1 MQIINVSDLTRY
13 IKQMFDTDQLLGTVY
28 LRGEISNFKR
38 HYSGHCYFTLKDQ
51 NSIIRSVMF
60 KGRAQFLKFKPYDG
74 LKVIASGRVTVFE
87 RDGQY
92 QLYVDQLLPE
102 GTGELSIAFE
112 QLKKKLSAEGLF
124 DEAGKKA
131 LPFFPSSVGIIT
143 SPTGA
148 VLRDIF
154 TVSKRRNP
162 KIQLI
167 LYPVQVQGEE
177 APLQI
182 AHAIEVFNRLNT
194 VDVMIIGRGGG
205 SIEELWA
212 FNDERVVR
220 AIAASAIPIVSA
232 VGHETDYTLADFAA
246 DFRAAT
252 PSHAAEIVVPDVS
265 VLQQHIMLLRTSLET
280 NMRSLLSKAA
290 IRLKRLTDRRIFFHP
305 MDLLIPRQ
313 QTVDLLGQRLIQAM
327 QRIYTA
333 KHHQMLIASE
343 KLDVLNP
350 LAVLSRGYS
359 ITRLPDGRVVQSA
372 DQVMPGQDLKVILR
386 YGALGVNVT
395 TVEKG
400 ESYDKK

>member
-1 MQIINVSDLTRY
+1 MQIISVSDLTRY
-13 IKQMFDTDQLLGTVY
+13 IKQLFDSDQLLGTVY

-51 NSIIRSVMF
+51 SSTIKAVMF
-60 KGRAQFLKFKPYDG
+60 KGRAQYLKFQPCDG
-74 LKVIASGRVTVFE
+74 LKVVAGGRVTVFE

-112 QLKKKLSAEGLF
+112 QLKKKLSEEGLF
-124 DEAGKKA
+124 DNSRKKK
-131 LPFFPSSVGIIT
+131 LPVFPGSIGLVT

-162 KIQLI
+162 NIELI
-167 LYPVQVQGEE
+167 LYPVQVQGKD

-182 AHAIEVFNRLNT
+182 VHAIEVFNRIKT
-194 VDVMIIGRGGG
+194 VDVLIVGRGGG

-220 AIAASAIPIVSA
+220 AIAASKIPIVSA
-232 VGHETDYTLADFAA
+232 VGHETDYTLSDFAA
-246 DFRAAT
+246 DYRAAT
-252 PSHAAEIVVPDVS
+252 PSQAAEIVVPDIA
-265 VLQQHIMLLRTSLET
+265 VLRQRVGMLRTSLET
-280 NMRSLLSKAA
+280 NIRSLLRNAA
-290 IRLKRLTDRRIFFHP
+290 IHLRRLTDRRIFLRP
-305 MDLLIPRQ
+305 RDLLLARQ
-313 QTVDLLGQRLIQAM
+313 QTVDLLGQRLIRAM
-327 QRIYTA
+327 QRIYTE
-333 KHHQMLIASE
+333 KQHQLLVLSG
-343 KLDVLNP
+343 KLDMLSP

-359 ITRLPDGRVVQSA
+359 ITRLPDGRILQSA
-372 DQVMPGQDLKVILR
+372 DQIMPGQELEVLLR
-386 YGALGVNVT
+386 YGILGVCVT

-400 ESYDKK
+400 EPYGKE

>member
-1 MQIINVSDLTRY
+1 MKFQILSAIIQDIVIL
-13 IKQMFDTDQLLGTVY
+13 
-28 LRGEISNFKR
+28 
-38 HYSGHCYFTLKDQ
+38 TLKDQ

>member
-1 MQIINVSDLTRY
+1 MQIISVSDLTRY
-13 IKQMFDTDQLLGTVY
+13 IKQLFDTDQLLGMVY

-51 NSIIRSVMF
+51 SSTIRAVMF
-60 KGRAQFLKFKPYDG
+60 KGRAQYLKFQPCDG
-74 LKVIASGRVTVFE
+74 LKVVAGGRVTVFE

-92 QLYVDQLLPE
+92 QIYVDQLLPE

-112 QLKKKLSAEGLF
+112 QLKNKLSAEGLF
-124 DEAGKKA
+124 DVSRKKK
-131 LPFFPSSVGIIT
+131 LPVFPQSIGLIT

-162 KIQLI
+162 NIELI
-167 LYPVQVQGEE
+167 LYPVQVQGTE

-182 AHAIEVFNRLNT
+182 VHAIEVFNRIKT
-194 VDVMIIGRGGG
+194 VEVMIVGRGGG

-220 AIAASAIPIVSA
+220 AIAASQIPIVSA
-232 VGHETDYTLADFAA
+232 VGHETDYTLADFTA
-246 DFRAAT
+246 DHRAAT
-252 PSHAAEIVVPDVS
+252 PSHAAEIVVPDIA
-265 VLQQHIMLLRTSLET
+265 VLRQRLTMLRTSLDT
-280 NMRSLLSKAA
+280 NIRSLLRNAA
-290 IRLKRLTDRRIFFHP
+290 VRLTRLTDRRIFLRP
-305 MDLLIPRQ
+305 MDLLLSRQ
-313 QTVDLLGQRLIQAM
+313 QTVDLLGQRLIRAM

-333 KHHQMLIASE
+333 KQNQLLLLSG
-343 KLDVLNP
+343 KLDMLSP

-359 ITRLPDGRVVQSA
+359 IARLPEGRIVQSA
-372 DQVMPGQDLKVILR
+372 DQVVPNQKLEVILR
-386 YGALGVNVT
+386 HGILGVCVT

-400 ESYDKK
+400 ESYGKE

>member
-1 MQIINVSDLTRY
+1 MQIISVSDLTRY
-13 IKQMFDTDQLLGTVY
+13 IKQLFDSDQLLGMVY

-51 NSIIRSVMF
+51 GSTIKAVMF
-60 KGRAQFLKFKPYDG
+60 KGRAQYLKFKPYDG
-74 LKVIASGRVTVFE
+74 LKVVAGGRVTVFE

-112 QLKKKLSAEGLF
+112 QLKKKLSDEGLF
-124 DEAGKKA
+124 DENRKKP
-131 LPFFPSSVGIIT
+131 LPAFPRSLGLVT

-162 KIQLI
+162 NIELI
-167 LYPVQVQGEE
+167 LYPVQVQGTE

-182 AHAIEVFNRLNT
+182 VHAIEVFNRIKT
-194 VDVMIIGRGGG
+194 VDVMIVGRGGG

-220 AIAASAIPIVSA
+220 AIAASKIPIVSA
-232 VGHETDYTLADFAA
+232 VGHETDYTLSDFAA
-246 DFRAAT
+246 DYRAAT
-252 PSHAAEIVVPDVS
+252 PSHAAEIVVPDIAALRQRVAM
-265 VLQQHIMLLRTSLET
+265 LQTSLET
-280 NMRSLLSKAA
+280 NIRSLLRNAKV
-290 IRLKRLTDRRIFFHP
+290 RLKRLTDRRVFSRP
-305 MDLLIPRQ
+305 KDLLISRQ
-313 QTVDLLGQRLIQAM
+313 QTVDILGQRLMRAM

-333 KHHQMLIASE
+333 KQHQLLVLSG
-343 KLDVLNP
+343 KLDMLSP

-359 ITRLPDGRVVQSA
+359 ITRLPDGRIVQSA
-372 DQVMPGQDLKVILR
+372 DQIMPGQDLEVILR
-386 YGALGVNVT
+386 YGILGVSVT
-395 TVEKG
+395 TIEKG
-400 ESYDKK
+400 EPYGKK

>member
-1 MQIINVSDLTRY
+1 MQIISVSDLTRY
-13 IKQMFDTDQLLGTVY
+13 IKQLFDSDQLLGTVY

-51 NSIIRSVMF
+51 SSTIRAVMF
-60 KGRAQFLKFKPYDG
+60 KGRAQYLKFQPCDG
-74 LKVIASGRVTVFE
+74 LKVVAGGRVTVFE

-112 QLKKKLSAEGLF
+112 QLKRKLSEEGLF
-124 DEAGKKA
+124 DNSRKKK
-131 LPFFPSSVGIIT
+131 LPVFPGSIGLVT

-162 KIQLI
+162 NIELI
-167 LYPVQVQGEE
+167 LYPVQVQGTD

-182 AHAIEVFNRLNT
+182 VHAIEVFNRIRT
-194 VDVMIIGRGGG
+194 VDVLIVGRGGG

-220 AIAASAIPIVSA
+220 AIAASKIPIVSA
-232 VGHETDYTLADFAA
+232 VGHETDYTLSDFAA
-246 DFRAAT
+246 DYRAAT
-252 PSHAAEIVVPDVS
+252 PSQAAEIVVPDIA
-265 VLQQHIMLLRTSLET
+265 VLRQRVAMLRTSLEM
-280 NMRSLLSKAA
+280 NIRSLLRNAA
-290 IRLKRLTDRRIFFHP
+290 IHLRRLTDRRIFLRP
-305 MDLLIPRQ
+305 RDLLLSRQ
-313 QTVDLLGQRLIQAM
+313 QTVDLLGQRLIRAM

-333 KHHQMLIASE
+333 KQHQLLVLSG
-343 KLDVLNP
+343 KLDMLSP

-359 ITRLPDGRVVQSA
+359 ITRLPDGRIVQSA
-372 DQVMPGQDLKVILR
+372 DQIMPGQDLEVLLR
-386 YGALGVNVT
+386 YGILGVCVT

-400 ESYDKK
+400 EPHGKE